1 MARLKYKQQN
11 AKRQGGSMT
20 EKNACSV
27 TERAKDDCRCGI
39 DGKNCVNSR
48 FTLAIVAV
56 ILSCLGGFWTIPLAL
71 AALILALRAQD
82 LAHDNHL
89 EEARRAAWW
98 VGLFGWVTIGVAL
111 LPIIAILFFGSTIM
125 AILTAIL
132 ASA

>member
-1 MARLKYKQQN
+1 
-11 AKRQGGSMT
+11 MT

-27 TERAKDDCRCGI
+27 TERTKDDCCCGI

-56 ILSCLGGFWTIPLAL
+56 IVSCLGGFWTIPLAL
-71 AALILALRAQD
+71 AALILSLRAQD
-82 LAHDNHL
+82 LAHDNRL
-89 EEARRAAWW
+89 EEARRVAWW

-132 ASA
+132 ASI